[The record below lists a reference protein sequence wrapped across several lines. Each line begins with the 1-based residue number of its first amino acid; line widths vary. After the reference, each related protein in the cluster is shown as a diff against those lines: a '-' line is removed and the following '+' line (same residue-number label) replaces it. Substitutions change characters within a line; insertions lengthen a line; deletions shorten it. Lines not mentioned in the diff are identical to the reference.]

1 MVTPAKVD
9 PTGPQLMPPEL
20 RSVTV
25 DLGRVRG
32 LVAGFNFHFCAVCVL
47 EAEPRLKVF
56 PNQGAQ
62 TRGRLPQAWFPHGP
76 AKAERAP
83 PRAQEEGWPSSA

>member
-1 MVTPAKVD
+1 
-9 PTGPQLMPPEL
+9 MPPEQ

-25 DLGRVRG
+25 DLGWVRG
-32 LVAGFNFHFCAVCVL
+32 LVAGFSLHFCAVHVL

-62 TRGRLPQAWFPHGP
+62 TRGCLPQAWSSHGP
-76 AKAERAP
+76 VKAERAP
-83 PRAQEEGWPSSA
+83 PCAREEGQPSSE